1 MCTIAFFAEK
11 ENGLLVRLCVL
22 AWVTVTCLR
31 GRTLMQW
38 SIPQPVSFTTLPPVC
53 PVEVSEQLTWPVVFT
68 RGQNLWG

>member
-1 MCTIAFFAEK
+1 MRTIAFFAEK

-22 AWVTVTCLR
+22 AWVTVTCLG

-38 SIPQPVSFTTLPPVC
+38 SIPVC